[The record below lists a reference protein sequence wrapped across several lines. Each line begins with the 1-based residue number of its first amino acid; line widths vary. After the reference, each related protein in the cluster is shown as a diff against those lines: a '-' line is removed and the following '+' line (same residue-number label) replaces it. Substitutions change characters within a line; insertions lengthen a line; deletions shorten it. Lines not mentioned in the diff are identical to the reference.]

1 MKLGTVVL
9 CAWAMTALPSL
20 ADEGASPEARAFLKE
35 WASAMAEVRSLRVRF
50 TQTKTLRL
58 LRKPRVSE
66 GLTVLKG
73 ERLHMMLRVGRPVNK
88 APVRSRRLPESKLVS
103 GLPAG

>member
-35 WASAMAEVRSLRVRF
+35 WASAMAEVRASSTSPVACSRSTTRTTGSRAIHVWNSSSGRGS
-50 TQTKTLRL
+50 
-58 LRKPRVSE
+58 RKFARIECCPQR
-66 GLTVLKG
+66 
-73 ERLHMMLRVGRPVNK
+73 
-88 APVRSRRLPESKLVS
+88 
-103 GLPAG
+103 